1 MMGEAENTIFSLAET
16 RRRILV
22 ALDVPTLPEALALV
36 EALHPHVG
44 GFKVG
49 LELCTAEGPLHV
61 VRSISAAGGSLFL
74 DLKFK
79 DIPNTVARSVRAIL
93 ESAREGVRMMTLH
106 CDGGSAMLRAA
117 AEVVREHTAAAPG
130 APAPL
135 LLGVTVL
142 TSLEPAALSEELG
155 IAEPLN
161 AHVIRLARLAQQAGL
176 AGVVASPREVAAIKR
191 ACGPRFVV
199 VTPGVR
205 PARAAAS
212 DQQRVM
218 TPAEACQAG
227 ADYLVIGRPI
237 TAAPATEGGPA
248 AAARRI
254 AAEMAGPSA

>member
-1 MMGEAENTIFSLAET
+1 MGDIASSTTCSPLDDA

-22 ALDVPTLPEALALV
+22 ALDVPTLPEALALAEV
-36 EALHPHVG
+36 LRDYVG

-49 LELCTAEGPLHV
+49 LELCTAEGSLHV
-61 VRSISAAGGSLFL
+61 VQSISAAGGSLFL

-79 DIPNTVARSVRAIL
+79 DIPNTVARSVRAVL
-93 ESAREGVRMMTLH
+93 AGTGGGVHMMTLH

-117 AEVVREHTAAAPG
+117 VEVAREQAAAGVPRC
-130 APAPL
+130 L

-142 TSLEPAALSEELG
+142 TSLDTDTLNRELG
-155 IAEPLN
+155 VAGSLES
-161 AHVIRLARLAQQAGL
+161 HVIRLAQLAQQAGL
-176 AGVVASPREVAAIKR
+176 DGVVASPHEVAAIKQ
-191 ACGPRFVV
+191 ACGPEFVV

-205 PARAAAS
+205 PALAAVG

-218 TPAEACQAG
+218 TPAQARQAG

-237 TAAPATEGGPA
+237 TAAPADEGGPA

-254 AAEMAGPSA
+254 VAEMVSA

>member
-1 MMGEAENTIFSLAET
+1 MGDIASSTTCSPLDDA

-22 ALDVPTLPEALALV
+22 ALDVPTLPEALALAEV
-36 EALHPHVG
+36 LRDYVG

-61 VRSISAAGGSLFL
+61 VQSIRAAGGSLFL

-79 DIPNTVARSVRAIL
+79 DIPNTVARSVRAVL
-93 ESAREGVRMMTLH
+93 AGTGGGVHMMTLH

-117 AEVVREHTAAAPG
+117 VEVAREHAAG
-130 APAPL
+130 APRCL

-142 TSLEPAALSEELG
+142 TSLDTDTLNRELG
-155 IAEPLN
+155 IAGSLES
-161 AHVIRLARLAQQAGL
+161 HVIRLAQLAQLAGL
-176 AGVVASPREVAAIKR
+176 DGVVASPHEVAAIKQ
-191 ACGPRFVV
+191 ACGPEFVV

-205 PARAAAS
+205 PALAAIG

-218 TPAEACQAG
+218 TPAQARQAG

-237 TAAPATEGGPA
+237 TAAPADEGGPA

-254 AAEMAGPSA
+254 VAEMVSA